1 MNRAW
6 PNYDDKTVVVAV
18 EYLVN
23 ILAGRKNYFGHPLI
37 HGKLGDNR
45 CRIGNISDVDN
56 TKIVGFGCVHCDN
69 PRACLHHPAGGA
81 KRRELY
87 HRMNTSRSSSILLGV
102 FESRH
107 QLFLYRGWRGFIVGK
122 LHVVATFPTRHRL

>member
-6 PNYDDKTVVVAV
+6 SNYDDETVIVAV

-23 ILAGRKNYFGHPLI
+23 ILASRKNDFGDPLI

-56 TKIVGFGCVHCDN
+56 TKIVGFRCVHFDN
-69 PRACLHHPAGGA
+69 PGTWLASPPR
-81 KRRELY
+81 
-87 HRMNTSRSSSILLGV
+87 
-102 FESRH
+102 
-107 QLFLYRGWRGFIVGK
+107 WRKTARIISPHEHK
-122 LHVVATFPTRHRL
+122 S